1 MGLMIGCPYYQH
13 DKRRTITCEGRL
25 KYFSDKDKKAGHLKN
40 ICEKDYKN
48 CKYYQDMQKLYEDC
62 KELSRT
68 EASLK
73 FKSFQLEEN
82 RKTVK
87 HLVQQL
93 GITEKNVGHNIA
105 IKQGEIDKL
114 RKELNVS
121 HTKEGV
127 ALLELAAVMWAHGIN
142 EIDFTDVTK
151 FRETYTAEFET
162 VDADKRRVR
171 LIIKERKTEGQD

>member
-13 DKRRTITCEGRL
+13 DKRKTITCEGRL
-25 KYFSDKDKKAGHLKN
+25 KYFNDREKKTGHLRN
-40 ICEKDYKN
+40 ICEKDFKN
-48 CKYYQDMQKLYEDC
+48 CKYYRDLQKLYEDC
-62 KELSRT
+62 KELDKT

-73 FKSFQLEEN
+73 LKSFQLDEN

-93 GITEKNVGHNIA
+93 GIMEKNVGHNIA

-114 RKELNVS
+114 RQELNVS

-142 EIDFTDVTK
+142 EIDFTDVAK

-171 LIIKERKTEGQD
+171 LIIKDRNTEGQA

>member
-25 KYFSDKDKKAGHLKN
+25 KYFGDREKKTGHLRN
-40 ICEKDYKN
+40 ICEKDYRN
-48 CKYYQDMQKLYEDC
+48 CKYYCDMQRLYEEC
-62 KELSRT
+62 KGLDKT

-93 GITEKNVGHNIA
+93 GI
-105 IKQGEIDKL
+105 
-114 RKELNVS
+114 
-121 HTKEGV
+121 
-127 ALLELAAVMWAHGIN
+127 M
-142 EIDFTDVTK
+142 
-151 FRETYTAEFET
+151 
-162 VDADKRRVR
+162 
-171 LIIKERKTEGQD
+171 